1 MPEFLVSLF
10 VFLKGITPPLIALS
24 FLIFFH
30 ELGHFLIARF
40 FGVKVEVFS
49 IGFGKKLLSKTFGG
63 TQYAFSLIPLG
74 GYVKMKGQ
82 NDSNPLEVSEDTDS
96 YTSKAPW
103 QRICILLAGP
113 LFNILLAFFIYS
125 FLSFGEKQ
133 VLLPVIGEVKADYP
147 ASQSGLKSGDRVIS
161 INGVEIKTWG
171 EMAEMIA
178 TSPTL
183 SLCIQ
188 RGSQRITISL
198 VPKEGERK
206 NIFGESKKYYLI
218 GVGAKGE
225 FGKVEFGMWEA
236 IKNGANATYENSLL
250 IFEGIKKLIIGDVPT
265 SEVGGVV
272 SIVQVMHKASESG
285 WISFALLVALISI
298 NLGVLNLLPIPA
310 LDGGHIIFNLYE
322 MIFRR
327 PPTQNVLYYLTLGGW
342 VILLGLMMLGL
353 YNDIHRILK

>member
-1 MPEFLVSLF
+1 MSLF
-10 VFLKGITPPLIALS
+10 LSLLALS

-30 ELGHFLIARF
+30 ELGHFLVALA

-49 IGFGKKLLSKTFGG
+49 IGFGKKLLTKTYKG
-63 TQYAFSLIPLG
+63 TEYALSLIPLG

-82 NDSNPLEVSEDTDS
+82 SDSDVFEQSQDTDS
-96 YTSKAPW
+96 YTSKTPW

-125 FLSFGEKQ
+125 SLSFGEKQ
-133 VLLPVIGEVKADYP
+133 VLLPVLGEIKADYP
-147 ASQSGLKSGDRVIS
+147 ADQAGLKSGDRILS
-161 INGVEIKTWG
+161 INGVNIQTWG
-171 EMAEMIA
+171 EMAEKIA
-178 TSPTL
+178 TSPSL
-183 SLCIQ
+183 SLKIQ
-188 RGSQRITISL
+188 RGSETLLLSL
-198 VPKEGERK
+198 NPKEVEGK
-206 NIFGESKKYYLI
+206 NIFGENQKYYVI

-225 FGKVEFGMWEA
+225 FGGMYFGVWEA
-236 IKNGANATYENSLL
+236 IKNGARNTYENSKM
-250 IFEGIKKLIIGDVPT
+250 IFEGIKKLIAGVVPT

-322 MIFRR
+322 LIFRR
-327 PPTQNVLYYLTLGGW
+327 PPTPHVLYYLTLGGW
-342 VILLGLMMLGL
+342 AILLGLMMLGF
-353 YNDIHRILK
+353 YNDLHRIFS

>member
-1 MPEFLVSLF
+1 MSL
-10 VFLKGITPPLIALS
+10 LLSLLALS

-30 ELGHFLIARF
+30 ELGHFLVARA

-49 IGFGKKLLSKTFGG
+49 IGFGKKLISKTYGD
-63 TQYAFSLIPLG
+63 TEYALSLIPLG

-82 NDSNPLEVSEDTDS
+82 NDSDPLEQSNEADS

-103 QRICILLAGP
+103 KRICILLAGP
-113 LFNILLAFFIYS
+113 LFNILLAFLIYS
-125 FLSFGEKQ
+125 FLSYGEKQ
-133 VLLPVIGEVKADYP
+133 ILLPVLGEIKADYP
-147 ASQSGLKSGDRVIS
+147 ASQAGLKSGDTILS
-161 INGVEIKTWG
+161 INGEEIKTWG

-178 TSPTL
+178 ASPSLQLQIKRGDERL
-183 SLCIQ
+183 SL
-188 RGSQRITISL
+188 SL
-198 VPKEGERK
+198 TPKEIEGK
-206 NIFGESKKYYLI
+206 NIFGESKKHYVI

-225 FGKVEFGMWEA
+225 FGSMHFGFYDA
-236 IKNGANATYENSLL
+236 FKNGVRNTYENSKL
-250 IFEGIKKLIIGDVPT
+250 IFEGIKKLIVGVVPT

-285 WISFALLVALISI
+285 WVSFALLVALISI

-327 PPTQNVLYYLTLGGW
+327 SPTPNVLYYLTLGGW
-342 VILLGLMMLGL
+342 AILLGLMMLGL
-353 YNDIHRILK
+353 YNDISRILP

>member
-1 MPEFLVSLF
+1 MSLIPS
-10 VFLKGITPPLIALS
+10 LLALS

-30 ELGHFLIARF
+30 ELGHFLVARA

-49 IGFGKKLLSKTFGG
+49 IGFGKKLISKTYKG
-63 TQYAFSLIPLG
+63 TQYALSLIPLG

-82 NDSNPLEVSEDTDS
+82 NDSDPLEQSNDADS

-125 FLSFGEKQ
+125 GLSFGDKQ
-133 VLLPVIGEVKADYP
+133 VLLPILGEIKEGYP
-147 ASQSGLKSGDRVIS
+147 ASEVGLKSGDQVLS
-161 INGVEIKTWG
+161 INGEKMRTWG
-171 EMAEMIA
+171 EMAEIIA
-178 TSPTL
+178 SSPSLALQVKRENQVL
-183 SLCIQ
+183 SF
-188 RGSQRITISL
+188 SL
-198 VPKEGERK
+198 QCKEIEGK
-206 NIFGESKKYYLI
+206 NIFGESKKHYVI

-225 FGKVEFGMWEA
+225 FGEMHFGVLEA
-236 IKNGANATYENSLL
+236 LKNGAISTYENSTL
-250 IFEGIKKLIIGDVPT
+250 IIEGIKKLIVGVVPT

-310 LDGGHIIFNLYE
+310 LDGGHILFNLYE
-322 MIFRR
+322 MMTRK
-327 PPTQNVLYYLTLGGW
+327 PPSPNMLYYLTIGGW
-342 VILLGLMMLGL
+342 VVLLGLMLLGL
-353 YNDIHRILK
+353 YNDLHRILL

>member
-1 MPEFLVSLF
+1 MSIIL
-10 VFLKGITPPLIALS
+10 PLLALS

-30 ELGHFLIARF
+30 ELGHFLIARA

-49 IGFGKKLLSKTFGG
+49 IGFGKKLLSKTYRG
-63 TQYAFSLIPLG
+63 TEYAFSLIPLG

-82 NDSNPLEVSEDTDS
+82 SDSDPLEQNQDKDS
-96 YTSKAPW
+96 YTSKSPW

-125 FLSFGEKQ
+125 GLSFGDKQ
-133 VLLPVIGEVKADYP
+133 VLLPVLGAIKADYP
-147 ASQSGLKSGDRVIS
+147 ADQAGLKSGDKILS
-161 INGVEIKTWG
+161 INGEDVKTWG
-171 EMAEMIA
+171 EMAEWIA
-178 TSPTL
+178 TSA
-183 SLCIQ
+183 SLDLKVQ
-188 RGSQRITISL
+188 RGNEVLAISL
-198 VPKEGERK
+198 IPKEIEGK
-206 NIFGESKKYYLI
+206 NIFGESKKHYVI

-225 FGKVEFGMWEA
+225 FGNMHFGVVEA
-236 IKNGANATYENSLL
+236 IKNGAINTYENSKM
-250 IFEGIKKLIIGDVPT
+250 IFEGIKKLIVGVVPT

-272 SIVQVMHKASESG
+272 SIVQVMHKASQSG

-327 PPTQNVLYYLTLGGW
+327 PPTPDVLYYLTLGGW
-342 VILLGLMMLGL
+342 VILLGLMVLGL
-353 YNDIHRILK
+353 YNDLHRILL